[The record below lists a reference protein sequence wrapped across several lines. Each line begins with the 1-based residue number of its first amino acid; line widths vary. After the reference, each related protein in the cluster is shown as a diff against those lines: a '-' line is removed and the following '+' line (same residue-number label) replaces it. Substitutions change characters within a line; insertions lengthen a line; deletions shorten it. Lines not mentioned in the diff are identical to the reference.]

1 MVIGAN
7 DLERM
12 NESLDYFFLKKLI
25 IKKSRRGPANW
36 LSRQEGLLTSPLT

>member
-12 NESLDYFFLKKLI
+12 NESLDYFFFKKLR
-25 IKKSRRGPANW
+25 IKKVEEVQQIGSVGKRACC
-36 LSRQEGLLTSPLT
+36 QAC